1 MSVLHHS
8 SVSCD
13 EDDSD
18 RSAICPRLLTRR
30 LAFLFK
36 QGGFTFPGNVPNLK
50 QTNLHLW
57 RDREW
62 VWFRRE
68 NVYSKFT
75 MGKFSF
81 CQSGAVLL
89 IVLVFE

>member
-8 SVSCD
+8 RILCD
-13 EDDSD
+13 EYDLD

-50 QTNLHLW
+50 QTNLGLW

-62 VWFRRE
+62 
-68 NVYSKFT
+68 
-75 MGKFSF
+75 G
-81 CQSGAVLL
+81 
-89 IVLVFE
+89 